1 MISFPNAKINIGLF
15 ITEKR
20 IDGFHNLESCFFPI
34 PWTDILEIIPSD
46 CFSFSSSGIEIPNN
60 TMETNLCVKA
70 YNLLANDFDISPVK
84 IHLHKNIPI
93 GAGLGGGSAD
103 ASFTLKMLNDLF
115 DLKISDEKLENY
127 ARQLG
132 SDCAFF
138 IQNKPV
144 FAFEKG
150 DIFKELSLSL
160 KDKFIVLINPTIH
173 ISTKEAYSGVKPKQA
188 TIDLHTFLAENSI
201 ENWKEKVHND
211 FEDSIFPNH
220 STIAQLKNDLYNKN
234 ALYAS
239 MTGSGST
246 VFGIFENE
254 IDTSDFKKSMI
265 FSSRINS

>member
-20 IDGFHNLESCFFPI
+20 TDGFHNLESCFFPI
-34 PWTDILEIIPSD
+34 SWTDILEIIPSD
-46 CFSFSSSGIEIPNN
+46 TFSFSSSGIEIPNN
-60 TMETNLCVKA
+60 TSETNLCVKA
-70 YNLLANDFDISPVK
+70 YNLLANDFEISPIK

-103 ASFTLKMLNDLF
+103 ASFTLKMLNELF
-115 DLKISDEKLENY
+115 KLKISDQELENY

-144 FAFEKG
+144 FAIEKG
-150 DIFKELSLSL
+150 DIFKILSLSL
-160 KDKFIVLINPTIH
+160 KNKFIVLINPNIH
-173 ISTKEAYSGVKPKQA
+173 ISTKEAYSGVKPQEAK
-188 TIDLHTFLAENSI
+188 IDLHTFLIENSI
-201 ENWKEKVHND
+201 ENWKDKVHND

-220 STIAQLKNDLYNKN
+220 PTIAELKNDLYNKG

-246 VFGIFENE
+246 IFGIFDNE
-254 IDTSDFKKSMI
+254 IDTSDFEKSMI
-265 FSSRINS
+265 FSSKINI

>member
-20 IDGFHNLESCFFPI
+20 TDGFHNLNSCFFPV

-46 CFSFSSSGIEIPNN
+46 TLSFTSSGIDIPGDTDN
-60 TMETNLCVKA
+60 NLCVKA
-70 YNLLANDFDISPVK
+70 YQLIKNDFDIPCVN

-103 ASFTLKMLNDLF
+103 ASFTLKMLNEMFALNIHDQQL
-115 DLKISDEKLENY
+115 EKY

-138 IQNKPV
+138 IKNQPIFV
-144 FAFEKG
+144 YDKG
-150 DIFKELSLSL
+150 DVFKELNISL
-160 KDKFIVLINPTIH
+160 KDKFIVLINPNIH
-173 ISTKEAYSGVKPKQA
+173 ISTREAYSGVNPKQPN
-188 TIDLHTFLAENSI
+188 IDLHDFLENNNISD
-201 ENWKEKVHND
+201 WKEKVHND

-220 STIAQLKNDLYNKN
+220 PEIKQIKE
-234 ALYAS
+234 ALYEQGAIYAA

-246 VFGIFENE
+246 LFGIFDNE
-254 IDTSDFKKSMI
+254 ITTDIFNKYSIFTSTVKD
-265 FSSRINS
+265 